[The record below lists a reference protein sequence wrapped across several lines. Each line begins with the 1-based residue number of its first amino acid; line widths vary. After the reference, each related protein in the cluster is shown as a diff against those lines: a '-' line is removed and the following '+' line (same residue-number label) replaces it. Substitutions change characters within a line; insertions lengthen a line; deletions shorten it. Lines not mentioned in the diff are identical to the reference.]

1 MPIEENPE
9 IISFNELRRAV
20 GWLGILLPFVL
31 SILLYVMKGC
41 AIQDSIS
48 QYFYTRMGSYL
59 TGTLCAVGLFFLAY
73 RGYPGDTD
81 GKLCNFA
88 AVCAFGIAF
97 IPMQLDKE
105 EVCCP
110 ECIVT
115 FTDGHAW
122 FRFMH
127 FVSSGLFFITLS
139 AFGSYSFAE
148 ANIANLLAK
157 LFCFHAIKESE
168 TIAQRFI

>member
-97 IPMQLDKE
+97 IPMQLDKAD
-105 EVCCP
+105 VCCP

-139 AFGSYSFAE
+139 YISYLK
-148 ANIANLLAK
+148 LLLLLPLQARK
-157 LFCFHAIKESE
+157 Y
-168 TIAQRFI
+168 QRQTAS